1 MATIRVG
8 ARASPLSLVQVEEV
22 LHELP
27 HDIDFDLITI
37 QTIGDKQQDVSLRG
51 LEKTDFFTR
60 ELDNMLLTNQ
70 CDIAI
75 HSAKDLPDPIRDGL
89 TIAAITRGVASF
101 DSLVLKPEETIDT
114 LPSGAVI
121 ATSSERR
128 EEAVRLLRHDLSFCD
143 LRGTIEQRLKQL
155 NDGKVD
161 GVVLAEA
168 ALIRLKLTH
177 LNRVKLPGDTT
188 PLQGKLAILTRTNH
202 QEMVQIFSPLDCR
215 CEVFIP
221 G

>member
-155 NDGKVD
+155 
-161 GVVLAEA
+161 
-168 ALIRLKLTH
+168 
-177 LNRVKLPGDTT
+177 
-188 PLQGKLAILTRTNH
+188 LQSTRTF
-202 QEMVQIFSPLDCR
+202 VAAIFTCR
-215 CEVFIP
+215 GPCIQNTAKLFFC
-221 G
+221 